1 MRNSPVLQFRTNLS
15 RHKFSPELKKKLKK
29 VEPVMEKEKLVIAP
43 AYKIYGFFVFGLATA
58 IAFRALII
66 LDHVQ
71 PTWVRP
77 VWYFGV
83 LGNFVFFF
91 YRFRVSGRRKR
102 AVAEYQ
108 LIEKIQSGEVLSS
121 MDREVIIYILRSIK
135 LSPENINYLIIF
147 LFSLIAIAL
156 DLALSFF
163 VNT

>member
-1 MRNSPVLQFRTNLS
+1 MI
-15 RHKFSPELKKKLKK
+15 
-29 VEPVMEKEKLVIAP
+29 KEMPTIAP
-43 AYKIYGFFVFGLATA
+43 VYKIYGFFILGLATA
-58 IAFRALII
+58 IAFRALIVI
-66 LDHVQ
+66 DHVQ

-91 YRFRVSGRRKR
+91 YRFRVSERRKR

-108 LIEKIQSGEVLSS
+108 LIEKIQSDAVLTP
-121 MDREVIIYILRSIK
+121 MDREILVYILRSIK

-147 LFSLIAIAL
+147 LFSLLAIAL

-163 VNT
+163 VNS

>member
-1 MRNSPVLQFRTNLS
+1 MA
-15 RHKFSPELKKKLKK
+15 
-29 VEPVMEKEKLVIAP
+29 KEKPAIAP
-43 AYKIYGFFVFGLATA
+43 AYKIYGFFLLGLSTA
-58 IAFRALII
+58 IAFRALIV

-77 VWYFGV
+77 MWYFGV

-91 YRFRVSGRRKR
+91 HRFRISEKRKS

-108 LIEKIQSGEVLSS
+108 LIEKIQSGAVLSPE
-121 MDREVIIYILRSIK
+121 DREVMVYILRSIK
-135 LSPENINYLIIF
+135 LSPEHINYLTIF
-147 LFSLIAIAL
+147 LFSLLAIAL

>member
-1 MRNSPVLQFRTNLS
+1 MQFRTNLS
-15 RHKFSPELKKKLKK
+15 RHKFSPELKTELKKKLKK
-29 VEPVMEKEKLVIAP
+29 AEPVMEKEKLVIAP
-43 AYKIYGFFVFGLATA
+43 AYKIYGFFVLGLATA

-66 LDHVQ
+66 FDHVQ

-121 MDREVIIYILRSIK
+121 MDREVIVYILRSIK

>member
-1 MRNSPVLQFRTNLS
+1 
-15 RHKFSPELKKKLKK
+15 
-29 VEPVMEKEKLVIAP
+29 MEKEKPAIAP
-43 AYKIYGFFVFGLATA
+43 AYKIYGFFLLGLTTA
-58 IAFRALII
+58 IAFRALIV

-83 LGNFVFFF
+83 LGHFVFFF
-91 YRFRVSGRRKR
+91 HRFKISEKRKR

-108 LIEKIQSGEVLSS
+108 LIEKIKSGAVLSPE
-121 MDREVIIYILRSIK
+121 DREVMVYILRSIK
-135 LSPENINYLIIF
+135 LSPEHINYLTIF
-147 LFSLIAIAL
+147 LFSLLAIAL

>member
-1 MRNSPVLQFRTNLS
+1 LS

-43 AYKIYGFFVFGLATA
+43 AYKIYGFFVLGLATA

-83 LGNFVFFF
+83 LGNFVFSFTD
-91 YRFRVSGRRKR
+91 SGFLEDGKG
-102 AVAEYQ
+102 Q
-108 LIEKIQSGEVLSS
+108 LLS
-121 MDREVIIYILRSIK
+121 I
-135 LSPENINYLIIF
+135 
-147 LFSLIAIAL
+147 SL
-156 DLALSFF
+156 
-163 VNT
+163 